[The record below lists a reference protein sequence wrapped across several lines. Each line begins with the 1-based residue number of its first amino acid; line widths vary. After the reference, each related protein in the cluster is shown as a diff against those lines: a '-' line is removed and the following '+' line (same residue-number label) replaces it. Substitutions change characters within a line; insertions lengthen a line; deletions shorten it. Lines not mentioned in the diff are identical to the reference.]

1 MAAKECKGKTKEDEC
16 LTLQWKDMDD
26 DDQMKAEHHGT
37 VFAMA
42 PIPDRKTKLCKWI
55 GEECIGN
62 EEAHLATTQCELH
75 TKLEDGTVDKDG
87 HRLRM
92 TKTDSCLKDYRCV
105 WKKGGILSSAKCLPG
120 ERDDEAHEDEAH
132 ENYLRTHD
140 ALQNNMDRHDALKK
154 EQRSAMHGNGN
165 KW

>member
-16 LTLQWKDMDD
+16 LTLQWKDMN
-26 DDQMKAEHHGT
+26 DDQQKEAEHHGT

-42 PIPDRKTKLCKWI
+42 PIPDHKTKLCKWI

-62 EEAHLATTQCELH
+62 EEAHLAKSQCELH

-87 HRLRM
+87 HRCSM
-92 TKTDSCLKDYRCV
+92 DYRCV
-105 WKKGGILSSAKCLPG
+105 WKKGGMLSSAKCVPG
-120 ERDDEAHEDEAH
+120 ERDDDGNSEDEAH
-132 ENYLRTHD
+132 ENYLRTRD
-140 ALQNNMDRHDALKK
+140 ALQNNMDSHNALKK
-154 EQRSAMHGNGN
+154 KQRSDMHGHGN